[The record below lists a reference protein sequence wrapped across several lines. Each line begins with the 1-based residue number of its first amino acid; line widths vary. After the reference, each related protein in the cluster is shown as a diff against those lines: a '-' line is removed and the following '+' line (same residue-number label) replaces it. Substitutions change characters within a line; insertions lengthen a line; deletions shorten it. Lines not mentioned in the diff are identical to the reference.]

1 MEFKTTSGKSHVRI
15 SISGR
20 ILSQYDAQPLL
31 DAVKEL
37 VSEGKQYFILDLK
50 KTEYINSE
58 GLNVLLKILT
68 KTRNVGGETVLCNI
82 SKELDK
88 LFIITKLANIFNI
101 KESVQKAEEFLK
113 SKSEDS
119 YTKVNIAI

>member
-37 VSEGKQYFILDLK
+37 VAEGKQYFILDLK